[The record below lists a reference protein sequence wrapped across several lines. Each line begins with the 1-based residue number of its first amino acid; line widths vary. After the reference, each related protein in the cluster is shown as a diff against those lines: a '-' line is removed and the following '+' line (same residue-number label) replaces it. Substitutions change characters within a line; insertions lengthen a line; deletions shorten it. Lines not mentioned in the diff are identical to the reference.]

1 MNDKLKEMLI
11 DWNDPLG
18 YRTVPDA
25 EDLICEL
32 QIEIGGKDELI
43 KTLKDELKYYK
54 DLADEYIKN
63 LNK

>member
-18 YRTVPDA
+18 YRTVQDA
-25 EDLICEL
+25 EDLIYEL

-43 KTLKDELKYYK
+43 KTLKDDLKYYK
-54 DLADEYIKN
+54 TLVD
-63 LNK
+63 